1 MVPWQIFLAL
11 IKDQRI
17 IEIDFV
23 IHAENTHQR
32 LWKATKAYT
41 SYSDFK
47 LRCVF
52 FAPPGTLS

>member
-17 IEIDFV
+17 IEIDLV
-23 IHAENTHQR
+23 IHAEDTHQR
-32 LWKATKAYT
+32 LWQATKAYT

-47 LRCVF
+47 
-52 FAPPGTLS
+52 